1 MTAVACVGIA
11 VLDIVLNVPTL
22 PATPGKYRATRRTEV
37 GGGVAANAAAT
48 VAALGGEA
56 VFFGCLGDDAAGDRI
71 AADLASWGV
80 DVAGVRRVPG
90 EASPLSAVLV
100 DAGGERLIVNHAG
113 TALFTG
119 ATPVQPPELE
129 GVDVVL
135 TDMRWPGGA
144 IPALRTAAATG
155 KPAIVDC
162 DHDPGDAPGI
172 IEAAT
177 HVVFALPTLRRL
189 TGCERP
195 ADALRAA
202 ADHTPAWVAATAGSD
217 GVYWLDDGGLRR
229 GPAFPVNAVDT
240 LGAGDVFHGAFALA
254 VGEGRELP
262 DALRWASAAAA
273 VKCTRF
279 GGREGIPHR
288 NDLDTFLEGH
298 DPWM

>member
-1 MTAVACVGIA
+1 MTTVACVGIA

-22 PATPGKYRATRRTEV
+22 PAAPGKYRATRRIEV
-37 GGGVAANAAAT
+37 GGGVAASAAAT
-48 VAALGGEA
+48 IAALGGEA
-56 VFFGCLGDDAAGDRI
+56 VFFGCLGDDDAGDRI
-71 AADLASWGV
+71 VVDLASWGV
-80 DVAGVRRVPG
+80 AVAGVRRVAG

-100 DAGGERLIVNHAG
+100 DADGERLIVNHAG
-113 TALFTG
+113 VALFT
-119 ATPVQPPELE
+119 AAAPLLPSELG

-144 IPALRTAAATG
+144 IPALRTAAASG

-162 DHDPGDAPGI
+162 DHDPADAPGI

-177 HVVFALPTLRRL
+177 HVVFAFPTLRRL
-189 TGCERP
+189 TGCAEP

-202 ADHTPAWVAATAGSD
+202 ADHTPAWVAATAGSH
-217 GVYWLDDGGLRR
+217 GVYWLEGNRLRR
-229 GPAFPVNAVDT
+229 GPAFPVRSVDT

-254 VGEGRELP
+254 VGEGRALA

-279 GGREGIPHR
+279 GGREGIPSR
-288 NDLDTFLEGH
+288 DDLDTFLEGH
-298 DPWM
+298 DPWT

>member
-1 MTAVACVGIA
+1 MTVVACVGIA
-11 VLDIVLNVPTL
+11 VLDVVLNVPTL
-22 PATPGKYRATRRTEV
+22 PFAPGKYRATRRTEV

-48 VAALGGEA
+48 IAALGGEA
-56 VFFGCLGDDAAGDRI
+56 RFFGCLGDDEAGDRI
-71 AADLASWGV
+71 TADLESWGV
-80 DVAGVRRVPG
+80 AVAGVRRVAG

-100 DAGGERLIVNHAG
+100 DGDGERLIVNHAG
-113 TALFTG
+113 AALFTD
-119 ATPVQPPELE
+119 AAPMQPSELD

-144 IPALRTAAATG
+144 IPALRTAAAAG

-162 DHDPGDAPGI
+162 DHDPATAPGI

-189 TGCERP
+189 TGCDEP
-195 ADALRAA
+195 GDALRAA

-217 GVYWLDDGGLRR
+217 GVYWLDGDQVRH
-229 GPAFPVNAVDT
+229 GPAFRVEVVDT
-240 LGAGDVFHGAFALA
+240 LGAGDVFHGAFALG
-254 VGEGRELP
+254 VGEGRGLP

-288 NDLDTFLEGH
+288 SDLDNFLEGH
-298 DPWM
+298 NPWM